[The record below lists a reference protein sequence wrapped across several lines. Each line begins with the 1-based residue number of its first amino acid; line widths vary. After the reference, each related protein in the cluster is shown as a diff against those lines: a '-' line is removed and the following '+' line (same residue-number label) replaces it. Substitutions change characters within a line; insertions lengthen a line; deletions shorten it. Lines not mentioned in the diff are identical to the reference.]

1 MSTPAATPLSLDDIR
16 RIRAEADCLAT
27 AEDVAQAYDRMAAA
41 ITRRLQD
48 ANPIIYAVM
57 NGGLIPAGQ
66 LLPRL
71 DFPLETAYLHA
82 SRYGHATSGGGIDW
96 QVRPTA
102 SPAGRSVLVIDDIL
116 DEGHTLA
123 AICAELRSSGAAEV
137 LTAVLVHKCHDRKT
151 IPNMRADFSGLDVA
165 DRFLFGC
172 GMDYRGYWRNA
183 AGIHAMNMPRT

>member
-1 MSTPAATPLSLDDIR
+1 MTLDLSPAELQ
-16 RIRAEADCLAT
+16 RIREEADCLAT
-27 AEDVAQAYDRMAAA
+27 AEDVQAAYARMARD
-41 ITRRLQD
+41 ITQRLQD

-82 SRYGHATSGGGIDW
+82 TRYGLATRGSRLDW
-96 QVRPTA
+96 RVRP
-102 SPAGRSVLVIDDIL
+102 SMNPAGRTVLVIDDIL

-123 AICAELRSSGAAEV
+123 AICEELRASGAV
-137 LTAVLVHKCHDRKT
+137 DVVTTVLVHKCHDRKAV
-151 IPNMRADFSGLDVA
+151 PGMRADFSGLDIA
-165 DRFLFGC
+165 DRFLFGG

-183 AGIHAMNMPRT
+183 NGIYAVKGT